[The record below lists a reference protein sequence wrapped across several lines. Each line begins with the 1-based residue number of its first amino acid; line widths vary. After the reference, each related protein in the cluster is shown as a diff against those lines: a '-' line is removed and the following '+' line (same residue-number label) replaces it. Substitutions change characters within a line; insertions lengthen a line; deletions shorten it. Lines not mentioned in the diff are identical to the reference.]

1 MDWAWWSSNSVS
13 IILNTIGIV
22 ANSFLLCLVLKK
34 TPKHL
39 ISYSVLI
46 FDTALCDLIA
56 CTGAIFILLR
66 VVPYGPN
73 SYNFYYGPCRLF
85 GPGICMIAHS
95 LILSCHQH
103 GIHSLLVS
111 FAYRYYVLVRDPPR
125 VYKVAA
131 TVILVYLPTFFVFK
145 MTWVWWTSNSVN
157 VIANA
162 IGIVANSIL
171 IYMVLR
177 RTPRHLIS
185 YSVLIFNISLCDL
198 LACIGAIFM
207 LLRAVAYGSSSYSF
221 YYGPCRL
228 FGSEICLIAQ
238 GFTITCHYHGIHSL
252 LVSVAYRYYV
262 LGRIPPRI
270 YKVAAT
276 IILVYLPSFF
286 VFIIYASSGDEE
298 EQVKADI
305 VKNLGYDKADNVEN

>member
-1 MDWAWWSSNSVS
+1 
-13 IILNTIGIV
+13 
-22 ANSFLLCLVLKK
+22 
-34 TPKHL
+34 
-39 ISYSVLI
+39 
-46 FDTALCDLIA
+46 
-56 CTGAIFILLR
+56 
-66 VVPYGPN
+66 
-73 SYNFYYGPCRLF
+73 
-85 GPGICMIAHS
+85 HS

-131 TVILVYLPTFFVFK
+131 TVILVYLPTFFVFIAFASSDEDQAIVKADIEKNLGHDMSSECFSSEKEWGLNLSSYYLMLPPLPIYITILILRRLIISKITLQTTMSERTRQLHKQLLRK

>member
-131 TVILVYLPTFFVFK
+131 TVILVYLPTFFVF
-145 MTWVWWTSNSVN
+145 
-157 VIANA
+157 I
-162 IGIVANSIL
+162 I
-171 IYMVLR
+171 
-177 RTPRHLIS
+177 
-185 YSVLIFNISLCDL
+185 D
-198 LACIGAIFM
+198 
-207 LLRAVAYGSSSYSF
+207 
-221 YYGPCRL
+221 
-228 FGSEICLIAQ
+228 
-238 GFTITCHYHGIHSL
+238 
-252 LVSVAYRYYV
+252 
-262 LGRIPPRI
+262 GR
-270 YKVAAT
+270 
-276 IILVYLPSFF
+276 
-286 VFIIYASSGDEE
+286 
-298 EQVKADI
+298 
-305 VKNLGYDKADNVEN
+305 